1 MFQDAVGK
9 RTPRPDLIQI
19 APANTDRGNTVD
31 WMLRELA
38 SSTETLSAFLTPDL
52 ARIGD
57 PDIVARLTL
66 QALLLFASAYFS
78 GSETALFSLSRLDLQ
93 KLRRERNR
101 HSDALHE
108 LLDHPRRLIISIL
121 CGNELVNIA
130 SAANMAGLLVVFYG
144 PERAGVVTVLV
155 MIPLLLLL
163 GEVTP
168 KTIAVS
174 APVSVSTRIVAA
186 PMTLWV
192 RFVTPLVWAIRGASD
207 WLTTR
212 IVGEEKAAE
221 NILHVDEFRTLVE
234 TSAEEG
240 ELNATERALIYN
252 LLEANDTE
260 IVEIM
265 TPRTRTNFIEASLD
279 IDEALALFRRYRHP
293 RVPVYRGSRDNLVGF
308 LHAEDIVRV
317 VFDDTDLSTLTLDH
331 LLRPPVVVPLTKKVD
346 EMFDFF
352 QANQARAAAV
362 LNEFG
367 GVEGFVTMKD
377 VLTFIFG
384 QISGEVRG
392 QEHYQERDEDVYE
405 VPGEMKL
412 TDFNNLTNF
421 GIEDP
426 RMTTIAG
433 VAFRH
438 LDRLPKVGDD
448 VTVEGVRITVLEMEA
463 HRIARVRVARGQV
476 ALERE
481 GEEPPAE
488 GAVGEA
494 SPEAREE
501 TEAAD
506 LPPEEAAEPRE
517 EAAAPPAVAA
527 DTESEPRAESIA
539 SEGAPTTADASD
551 RPRAA
556 AD

>member
-1 MFQDAVGK
+1 M
-9 RTPRPDLIQI
+9 
-19 APANTDRGNTVD
+19 
-31 WMLRELA
+31 
-38 SSTETLSAFLTPDL
+38 
-52 ARIGD
+52 
-57 PDIVARLTL
+57 
-66 QALLLFASAYFS
+66 
-78 GSETALFSLSRLDLQ
+78 
-93 KLRRERNR
+93 
-101 HSDALHE
+101 
-108 LLDHPRRLIISIL
+108 
-121 CGNELVNIA
+121 
-130 SAANMAGLLVVFYG
+130 
-144 PERAGVVTVLV
+144 
-155 MIPLLLLL
+155 
-163 GEVTP
+163 
-168 KTIAVS
+168 
-174 APVSVSTRIVAA
+174 
-186 PMTLWV
+186 
-192 RFVTPLVWAIRGASD
+192 
-207 WLTTR
+207 
-212 IVGEEKAAE
+212 GEEKAAE

-252 LLEANDTE
+252 LLEAGDTE

-265 TPRTRTNFIEASLD
+265 TPRTRTNFIGASLD
-279 IDEALALFRRYRHP
+279 IDEALGLFRRYRHP

-308 LHAEDIVRV
+308 LHAEDIVRT
-317 VFDDTDLSTLTLDH
+317 VFDEADLSTITLDD

-384 QISGEVRG
+384 QISGEIRG
-392 QEHYQERDEDVYE
+392 QEHYEERDEDVYE

-412 TDFNNLTNF
+412 TDFNNLSNF
-421 GIEDP
+421 GIDDP

-481 GEEPPAE
+481 EEEVSRRRCPRRSRRSAE
-488 GAVGEA
+488 GSRHGGCDGGIAGGRDGRGGRAA
-494 SPEAREE
+494 SGAGRERRR
-501 TEAAD
+501 
-506 LPPEEAAEPRE
+506 L
-517 EAAAPPAVAA
+517 
-527 DTESEPRAESIA
+527 
-539 SEGAPTTADASD
+539 D
-551 RPRAA
+551 RPACSRTDTVRGRLKKRRHAMDLFLDSA
-556 AD
+556 EHGGPCSSSRGSSPARKSRSSMRTRSS